1 MNSLSNLHFG
11 AGAPNMNMKNE
22 ALNFG
27 VVAPPDQ
34 LPNYSLYN
42 TVYSKSPNDAKD
54 TVKSGGSHTLEA
66 GKISAGLSIGAMIL
80 AALSFLPFIRR
91 H

>member
-1 MNSLSNLHFG
+1 MRCGYMNSLSNLHFG

-42 TVYSKSPNDAKD
+42 TVYSKARMMQKIQLNQAAHIRLKR
-54 TVKSGGSHTLEA
+54 
-66 GKISAGLSIGAMIL
+66 GK
-80 AALSFLPFIRR
+80 
-91 H
+91 